1 MTNKEIAPWI
11 EATMDRRRQQADTAD
26 AMMVA
31 FDVLDALY
39 EGWRNWQMVEKM
51 PEFTSLL
58 VRGIA
63 KDAEPGWYAV
73 RRDGRGFY
81 GMTAVEALGAALGEK
96 AGDAE

>member
-1 MTNKEIAPWI
+1 MPPNLTADDVGALERRMAAATSVDSVSVDKDVLAALI
-11 EATMDRRRQQADTAD
+11 EA
-26 AMMVA
+26 
-31 FDVLDALY
+31 
-39 EGWRNWQMVEKM
+39 WRCWQMVEAM

-96 AGDAE
+96 ASDAE